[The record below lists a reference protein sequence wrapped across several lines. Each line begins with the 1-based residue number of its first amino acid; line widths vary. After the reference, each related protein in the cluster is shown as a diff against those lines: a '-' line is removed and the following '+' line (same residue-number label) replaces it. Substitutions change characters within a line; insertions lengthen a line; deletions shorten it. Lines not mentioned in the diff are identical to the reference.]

1 MEKHYHGHRSRLKKR
16 FSQNPDSMFDYE
28 IIELLLGY
36 VVKGKD
42 VKPMAKDLL
51 NHSNGLAG
59 IFGCKPSDIKGLGE
73 ESDIFFRLIRE
84 FYRRVNLDKAEK
96 EKSLVDSPD
105 KVYEFLKYH
114 IGYSEKEVFIV
125 LLLDSSNAVKGY
137 EVMSE
142 GTVNQANVYPREIAN
157 KALQKGATAAIICH
171 NHPSANLKPSNDD
184 LRITRKIKEG
194 LSLFDIAL
202 LDHLI
207 ITSQGFLSFKKE
219 GYL

>member
-1 MEKHYHGHRSRLKKR
+1 MKKHYHGHRSRLKER
-16 FSQNPDSMFDYE
+16 FTRDPDSMFDYE

-51 NHSNGLAG
+51 QRCEGISG
-59 IFGCKPSDIKGLGE
+59 IFGCKPSDINGLGE

-84 FYRRVNLDKAEK
+84 LYRRVNLDKAEK

-105 KVYEFLKYH
+105 KVYEFMKYH
-114 IGYSEKEVFIV
+114 IGYLEREVFVV

-142 GTVNQANVYPREIAN
+142 GTVNQANVYPREIAS

-194 LSLFDIAL
+194 LSLFDIVL

-207 ITSQGFLSFKKE
+207 ITAQGFLSFRRE

>member
-1 MEKHYHGHRSRLKKR
+1 MKKHYHGHRNRLKER
-16 FSQNPDSMFDYE
+16 FSQNPESMFDYE

-51 NHSNGLAG
+51 KHCKGISG
-59 IFGCKPSDIKGLGE
+59 IFGCKSSDIKGLGK
-73 ESDIFFRLIRE
+73 ESDLFFLLIRE

-114 IGYSEKEVFIV
+114 IGYSEREVFVV

-137 EVMSE
+137 EVMAE

-157 KALQKGATAAIICH
+157 KALLKGATAAIICH
-171 NHPSANLKPSNDD
+171 NHPSDNLKPSNDD

-207 ITSQGFLSFKKE
+207 ITAQGFLSFKRE